1 MNKLLYCFI
10 LALMFCGCATNAR
23 FVEYR
28 NYDVGHSV
36 DLSWVPKPSKISS
49 YNQDQDKYLFEWN
62 NGCKFVYYVDKKTK
76 NVESWEYVS
85 PPDKCSLGYNWL
97 D

>member
-10 LALMFCGCATNAR
+10 LALIFCGCATNAR

-28 NYDVGHSV
+28 NYDVGRSV
-36 DLSWVPKPSKISS
+36 DLSWVPKPSRISLH
-49 YNQDQDKYLFEWN
+49 NQDQDEYLFELGS
-62 NGCKFVYYVDKKTK
+62 GCKFVYYVNKKTK
-76 NVESWEYVS
+76 NVESWEYISS
-85 PPDKCSLGYNWL
+85 PNKCSLGYNWV